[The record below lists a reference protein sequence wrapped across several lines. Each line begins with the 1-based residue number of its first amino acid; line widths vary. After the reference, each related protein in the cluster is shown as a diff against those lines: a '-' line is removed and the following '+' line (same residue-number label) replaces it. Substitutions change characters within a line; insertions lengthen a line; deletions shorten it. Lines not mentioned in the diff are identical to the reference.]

1 MAQFVG
7 TISKITGTV
16 IARAPD
22 GAIRELQLG
31 DDVYQGEVLITAQG
45 AIVEVTVP
53 DAPAIVLPGGRE
65 LLLNGEVT
73 VADRDTAAD
82 AGLDDETLD
91 QVVAALESGANLD
104 EILEETAAGGAGNE
118 GSSFIRLGRIGLDT
132 PTASADTDATAAADA
147 ETSDADYDADLQ
159 LIEDPAEFAI
169 TGGEVAEGN
178 IIVLTIT
185 RTGNTDIEASVDV
198 ATLPIDAAIDTAE
211 DNDFTAL
218 GTTTVVFAEGQ
229 TEVTIEIQTTQDIV
243 LEGAETF
250 RVGLS
255 NPSAESPFDAVIAE
269 GGDTGTVTILDD
281 GTGPGDNP
289 DDDTTGFSVD
299 SAEVLEG
306 GVMVFTV
313 TRTGDADF
321 EQTVDFATSIETDD
335 TAEANDFQAASGT
348 LTFAPGEVTQTFTVQ
363 TNVDGVYEG
372 AETFTVTL
380 SNNSEGSEILQ
391 PTGTGTILD
400 GSSETVFS
408 VDSVEV
414 LEGGVMTFTITREGD
429 AEFPQTV
436 DFATSIEAG
445 DTAEANDFN
454 AVSGTVTFA
463 PGETSQTFTVQ
474 TNVDAVYEGDETF
487 TVTLSNNSEGS
498 TIGDGTGVGTIID
511 GQSVPTVT
519 ITGPD
524 SVPEAADA
532 TYIISLSG
540 PAEEAVSVEL
550 ATSEGSAQVFY
561 DYTGIGN
568 PENLTDPDT
577 PSGPF
582 IITFAPGETEVE
594 VTVDIRNDLVDE
606 PDENYSVLLS
616 NVEGPATLGVS
627 SVTTTIIDD
636 DENQGPDAVND
647 AFSTD
652 FETDVGGNVL
662 PNDSDPENDPLT
674 VTTTGILT
682 TANGGAAT
690 IDAAGNFTYSPPAG
704 FSGVD
709 TFVYTITDGNG
720 GSDSAVVTITVA
732 EPVEN
737 LGPVAA
743 DDTVTTPEDTPVV
756 IGVLSNDTDP
766 DSDAITV
773 ISAGTQPQQWHCNP
787 STRRER

>member
-1 MAQFVG
+1 M
-7 TISKITGTV
+7 
-16 IARAPD
+16 
-22 GAIRELQLG
+22 
-31 DDVYQGEVLITAQG
+31 
-45 AIVEVTVP
+45 
-53 DAPAIVLPGGRE
+53 
-65 LLLNGEVT
+65 
-73 VADRDTAAD
+73 
-82 AGLDDETLD
+82 
-91 QVVAALESGANLD
+91 
-104 EILEETAAGGAGNE
+104 
-118 GSSFIRLGRIGLDT
+118 
-132 PTASADTDATAAADA
+132 
-147 ETSDADYDADLQ
+147 
-159 LIEDPAEFAI
+159 
-169 TGGEVAEGN
+169 
-178 IIVLTIT
+178 
-185 RTGNTDIEASVDV
+185 
-198 ATLPIDAAIDTAE
+198 
-211 DNDFTAL
+211 
-218 GTTTVVFAEGQ
+218 
-229 TEVTIEIQTTQDIV
+229 
-243 LEGAETF
+243 
-250 RVGLS
+250 
-255 NPSAESPFDAVIAE
+255 
-269 GGDTGTVTILDD
+269 TILDD

-577 PSGPF
+577 PSDPF

-594 VTVDIRNDLVDE
+594 VTVDIRNDLVEE

-636 DENQGPDAVND
+636 DENQGPDAAND

-732 EPVEN
+732 EPIVEN
-737 LGPVAA
+737 LGPDAV
-743 DDTVTTPEDTPVV
+743 DDAYVTALDTAVS
-756 IGVLSNDTDP
+756 GNVLDGTGGGLDTDP
-766 DSDAITV
+766 DSDPLTV
-773 ISAGTQPQQWHCNP
+773 TSAGTLTTANGGTVTIDAAGNFTYDPADGFFGSDSFEYTIADPSGETDTATVNITIQPGDGP
-787 STRRER
+787 SIGDSQSSLTSCLRARCPKALTTSYPVLTVVMYPFLQRLRGGDCCPRW